1 MRLPNPTDMNNSQQT
16 CSPIPQESGEVDL
29 DKAAELTLQTATNDL
44 PLQSPSS
51 KEFIAAVEKS
61 INAPVFTVRL
71 KLRK

>member
-1 MRLPNPTDMNNSQQT
+1 MNNSKQT
-16 CSPIPQESGEVDL
+16 CSPISPEFRQANL
-29 DKAAELTLQTATNDL
+29 DKTAELTLKTATDDL

-61 INAPVFTVRL
+61 IKAPVFTVRL